1 MNPLVIEN
9 GNFAWDSENIEK
21 PTLRNINLQ
30 IKQGQ
35 LVAVVGT
42 VGSGKSSLISALL
55 GEMEKLSGRVN
66 TKVFIELLL
75 NKYLIKVLFNK
86 SKYFY

>member
-66 TKVFIELLL
+66 TKVINCL
-75 NKYLIKVLFNK
+75 
-86 SKYFY
+86 